1 MFTKNKLLL
10 KWIFI
15 YLIYVFLFAILL
27 FFVQKP
33 KEVIVDVDDGLY
45 IDGFTDNDDKVAL
58 VESGEEGILTRLNL
72 IYNAKETIDISY
84 YTLTGGDSVKL
95 FLAGINDAADRGVK
109 VRIVLDGIFH
119 NLKSDLKPVIYA
131 FEAHP
136 NIELK
141 FYEPFNLLTPRTWY
155 NRLHDKMILV
165 DQKLAL
171 IGGRNIGDKYFS
183 KKLTQD
189 KFSKDRDILVYS
201 KNLNTTS
208 SLLKMQAYYDEVFN
222 YQYSKPKYNKLS
234 SRQNRKALAMTKN
247 LNTVF
252 LKYKESYGEKLAFI
266 NWNEKTMATDG
277 VQFIYN
283 PIARGNQ
290 DPWVLRQLLKL
301 SVQAQESVLIQSPYV
316 ILSKDMMTKFGLYD
330 FDFTKMKILTN
341 SMASSPNPVAMA
353 GYYNNKQTIID
364 SGIDVWEYQGPDS
377 IHSKTYIF
385 DNKISAIGSFNFDA
399 RSSYINSE
407 IMVLVESEK
416 FAHNLLKEVEKDLA
430 NSLKVKAD
438 FTYEK
443 NAKVKAQP
451 VTKLKK
457 LLIWFTAKIVYFI
470 DFLL

>member
-141 FYEPFNLLTPRTWY
+141 FYEPFNLLTPRTWN

-183 KKLTQD
+183 K
-189 KFSKDRDILVYS
+189 
-201 KNLNTTS
+201 N
-208 SLLKMQAYYDEVFN
+208 
-222 YQYSKPKYNKLS
+222 
-234 SRQNRKALAMTKN
+234 
-247 LNTVF
+247 
-252 LKYKESYGEKLAFI
+252 
-266 NWNEKTMATDG
+266 
-277 VQFIYN
+277 
-283 PIARGNQ
+283 
-290 DPWVLRQLLKL
+290 
-301 SVQAQESVLIQSPYV
+301 
-316 ILSKDMMTKFGLYD
+316 
-330 FDFTKMKILTN
+330 
-341 SMASSPNPVAMA
+341 
-353 GYYNNKQTIID
+353 
-364 SGIDVWEYQGPDS
+364 
-377 IHSKTYIF
+377 
-385 DNKISAIGSFNFDA
+385 
-399 RSSYINSE
+399 
-407 IMVLVESEK
+407 
-416 FAHNLLKEVEKDLA
+416 
-430 NSLKVKAD
+430 
-438 FTYEK
+438 
-443 NAKVKAQP
+443 
-451 VTKLKK
+451 
-457 LLIWFTAKIVYFI
+457 
-470 DFLL
+470 